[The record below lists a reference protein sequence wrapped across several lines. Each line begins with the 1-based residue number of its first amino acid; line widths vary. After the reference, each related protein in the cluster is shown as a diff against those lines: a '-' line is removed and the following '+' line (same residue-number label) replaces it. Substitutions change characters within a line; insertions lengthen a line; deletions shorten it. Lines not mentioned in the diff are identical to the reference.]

1 MATKTVLQLLQEK
14 AHNFRTLLE
23 SHSPDADVRKMIT
36 GFNENM
42 LVLTIQVSLIPLQKA
57 GKLPETAAQILDK
70 LTAVPED
77 QKQALKDKLRR
88 YLECFCELAS
98 KI

>member
-1 MATKTVLQLLQEK
+1 
-14 AHNFRTLLE
+14 
-23 SHSPDADVRKMIT
+23 MIT

-57 GKLPETAAQILDK
+57 GKLAETAAQILDK